1 MRIDVVGRHIEVTD
15 PIREHAESKG
25 EKLSKYYDRIQ
36 QITYTIFEADKGGD
50 HKVELVVDVEHHDD
64 FISHASGNDLYGT
77 IDQATQKA
85 TRQLT
90 DFKEKFKLGN
100 RG

>member
-1 MRIDVVGRHIEVTD
+1 MRIDVIGRHIEITD
-15 PIREHAESKG
+15 PIREHAETKG
-25 EKLSKYYDRIQ
+25 EKLIKYYDRIL
-36 QITYTIFEADKGGD
+36 QITYTIFEADSKGE

-64 FISHASGNDLYGT
+64 FVAHASGDDLYGT
-77 IDQATQKA
+77 IDQVSQKA

>member
-15 PIREHAESKG
+15 PIREHAETKG
-25 EKLSKYYDRIQ
+25 AKLTKFYDRIQ
-36 QITYTIFEADKGGD
+36 QITFTIFEADHKGD
-50 HKVELVVDVEHHDD
+50 HKVEVVVDVEHHDD
-64 FISHASGNDLYGT
+64 FVSHATGDDLYGA

-90 DFKEKFKLGN
+90 DFKEKFKLGK

>member
-15 PIREHAESKG
+15 PIREHAEGKAQ
-25 EKLSKYYDRIQ
+25 KLLKFYDRIL
-36 QITYTIFEADKGGD
+36 QITYTLFEADHTGE

-64 FISHASGNDLYGT
+64 FVSHATGKDLYGT
-77 IDQATQKA
+77 IDQVTQKA
-85 TRQLT
+85 TRQLV
-90 DFKEKFKLGN
+90 DFKEKLKLGN